1 MSVSLAVYHIL
12 REASASLLVQLRWAI
27 PEPPY
32 VGRATVQTS
41 RFHFLTIQRRREGP
55 EAHLIKMKREIK
67 LAFNA
72 TLLATDEEALKNCL
86 SLLKE
91 LDDKGFLKNG
101 KIVFEDENE
110 EDVKE
115 IFDRHVPNS
124 EATIK

>member
-1 MSVSLAVYHIL
+1 
-12 REASASLLVQLRWAI
+12 
-27 PEPPY
+27 
-32 VGRATVQTS
+32 
-41 RFHFLTIQRRREGP
+41 
-55 EAHLIKMKREIK
+55 MKREIK